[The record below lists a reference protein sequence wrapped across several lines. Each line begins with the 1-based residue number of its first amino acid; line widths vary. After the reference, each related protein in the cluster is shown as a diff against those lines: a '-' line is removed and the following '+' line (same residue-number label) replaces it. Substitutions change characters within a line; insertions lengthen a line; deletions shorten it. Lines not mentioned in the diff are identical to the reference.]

1 MLVLVNRG
9 HTDLDCPNRFKS
21 YWAHH
26 FTAFVLNRS
35 DYSSPRAERLGVRRL
50 EAVLLEDPD
59 LTLLGP
65 PLHYVRVE
73 PVGLFQPAR
82 NAWAFTG
89 SKQCFSK
96 SRITLLGPP
105 LHYVRVEPV
114 GLFQPARNAWAFTG
128 SKQCF
133 SKSRITLLGPPLHYV
148 RVEPVG
154 LFQPA
159 RNAWAFTGSKQCF
172 SKSRITL
179 LGPPFISCP
188 FWPQRCQKNRTPPPC
203 PS

>member
-1 MLVLVNRG
+1 MA
-9 HTDLDCPNRFKS
+9 DLS
-21 YWAHH
+21 
-26 FTAFVLNRS
+26 
-35 DYSSPRAERLGVRRL
+35 
-50 EAVLLEDPD
+50 
-59 LTLLGP
+59 
-65 PLHYVRVE
+65 
-73 PVGLFQPAR
+73 GLFQPAR
-82 NAWAFTG
+82 DAWAF
-89 SKQCFSK
+89 
-96 SRITLLGPP
+96 
-105 LHYVRVEPV
+105 
-114 GLFQPARNAWAFTG
+114 AG

-188 FWPQRCQKNRTPPPC
+188 FWPHRCQKNRTPPPC
-203 PS
+203 HTWFRRPEHHLRHCLFSRGRARGSRVREFTVQSAGKPLNNRWHRILCASVREWMEKICEGADTSAISR